1 MHELHINT
9 NLPTNIE
16 LDLPLSTTPPTGF
29 ADFIASS
36 MPQPRDPSNW
46 LSASMPKPADT
57 TTTTPSESPPP
68 RTFLL
73 VADQSYPVVYEDHTP
88 ATNIVS
94 DNRPQLTVAIVT
106 KGDNALAL
114 MKTAI
119 LKGTVALL
127 QPDNRTLTMQAPTIE
142 SIKYFDAEYR
152 EMPKSPSGSRIL
164 VLRLSCDSRGYRS
177 T

>member
-1 MHELHINT
+1 
-9 NLPTNIE
+9 
-16 LDLPLSTTPPTGF
+16 
-29 ADFIASS
+29 
-36 MPQPRDPSNW
+36 
-46 LSASMPKPADT
+46 MPKPADT

-127 QPDNRTLTMQAPTIE
+127 QPDNRTLTMQAPVIE
-142 SIKYFDAEYR
+142 SIQYADLVYPGLKLD
-152 EMPKSPSGSRIL
+152 SGHRIL
-164 VLRLSCDSRGYRS
+164 VLRLSCDSRQYRS